1 MNQFLCRAAV
11 RLSLGAAFALLP
23 VAHAS
28 AEAAKCTYTP
38 IGQLPLRYSGPGL
51 EITTEG
57 SINGTPAELLVDTGA
72 YATIL
77 TRTGTERRGIRLYAT
92 GRHASG
98 FGGTSPI
105 YASIVNE
112 FIVGPVRAGRSNM
125 PVVGSFGDTPSYDGI
140 LGAPFLFQTDVEISL
155 AGKQL
160 TFFVPEK
167 CGDAWLGYWAQDVQE
182 VPLRRHDEHHKNPKF
197 FVRINGKELEAM
209 IDTGAAISV
218 ITADAAGRAGISLDG
233 PNAKRG
239 GDLVGVGKH
248 TTSLWHVTTTFQIG
262 EETVKNADMGVENS
276 GMNMA
281 DVILGADFLRAHR
294 VLFALSQNKLYFSY
308 VGGEPFG
315 QRRKLEPWVVA
326 EAEGGNADAQF
337 AMAQAYREGTLV
349 AQDKARSDEWLDKAA
364 RGGSP
369 YANLYSGQRLLVQ
382 RDYAG
387 AASRLRSALD
397 KLPAERHGALWL
409 YLARVRAGQ
418 AELAKSELAATF
430 GRTERDEWPK
440 PIGEFYIGTLSA
452 DQLLAE
458 AGGARSEGKLRRCEA
473 LSAMGDWHRAH
484 GQAERALALDKQVAD
499 GCADTGQSF
508 VKLGD

>member
-1 MNQFLCRAAV
+1 MNPILSRAAAS
-11 RLSLGAAFALLP
+11 LLLGAACAYTPL
-23 VAHAS
+23 AH

-38 IGQLPLRYSGPGL
+38 IGKLPLRYSGPGL
-51 EITTEG
+51 EITTVG

-72 YATIL
+72 YATVL

-105 YASIVNE
+105 YASIANE

-125 PVVGSFGDTPSYDGI
+125 PVIGSFGDTPSYDGI
-140 LGAPFLFQTDVEISL
+140 LGAPFLFQTDMEISL
-155 AGKQL
+155 ATKQL

-167 CGDAWLGYWAQDVQE
+167 CGGTYLGYWGQDVQDI
-182 VPLRRHDEHHKNPKF
+182 PLRRHDEHHMNPKF

-209 IDTGAAISV
+209 IDTGAPFSL
-218 ITADAAGRAGISLDG
+218 ITADAAKRAGIDLDG
-233 PNAKRG
+233 PGVTRG
-239 GDLVGVGKH
+239 TDIGGIGDH
-248 TTSLWHVTTTFQIG
+248 TASRWHVKTKFQIG
-262 EETVKNADMGVENS
+262 QETVENADMGVENS

-294 VLFALSQNKLYFSY
+294 VLFAISQNKLYFSY

-337 AMAQAYREGTLV
+337 TMARAYRSGKLV
-349 AQDKARSDEWLDKAA
+349 GQDRQRADEWLEKAA
-364 RGGSP
+364 TGGSGH
-369 YANLYSGQRLLVQ
+369 AKLSTGHRLLAQ

-387 AASRLRSALD
+387 AAVRLRSALD

-409 YLARVRAGQ
+409 YVARVRAGQ
-418 AELAKSELAATF
+418 PELAKSELAAIF
-430 GRTERDEWPK
+430 ARTERDEWPK
-440 PIGEFYIGTLSA
+440 PIGEFYLGQLSA
-452 DQLLAE
+452 EKLLAQ
-458 AGGARSEGKLRRCEA
+458 AGDASSEGKERRCEA
-473 LSAMGDWHRAH
+473 LAAMGDWHRAH
-484 GQAERALALDKQVAD
+484 AQPEALKAIDAQIAASCTTPEL
-499 GCADTGQSF
+499 TYT
-508 VKLGD
+508 KLGD